1 MEFQDME
8 LEQLDILE
16 KKISQAVQL
25 IEDLRLKNEEL
36 SKLNHELRNEVH
48 IKVQRIEHLEEELN
62 NVNQL
67 ASQSRLSREKED
79 KIKSKVEN
87 MLVKLEELQ
96 YNL

>member
-16 KKISQAVQL
+16 KKIFQAVQM
-25 IEDLRLKNEEL
+25 IENLRLKNEEL

-48 IKVQRIEHLEEELN
+48 IKDQRIEHLEEELN

-67 ASQSRLSREKED
+67 ASQSSISKEKED
-79 KIKSKVEN
+79 QIKSKVEN

>member
-1 MEFQDME
+1 ME

-16 KKISQAVQL
+16 KKIFQAVQM
-25 IEDLRLKNEEL
+25 IENLRLKNEEL

-48 IKVQRIEHLEEELN
+48 IKDQRIEHLEEELN

-67 ASQSRLSREKED
+67 ASQSSISKEKED
-79 KIKSKVEN
+79 QIKSKVEN